1 MTYGAPSAVWKTRVE
16 LVEESRNFNDDGD
29 GDDDDDD
36 DDEDVMEAV
45 DCAVL
50 EKEVLPAFFMVLVKY
65 SCEAVCVYIAH
76 KIRCIGCVSS

>member
-16 LVEESRNFNDDGD
+16 LEEESRNFNDD
-29 GDDDDDD
+29 DDDDEEE

-65 SCEAVCVYIAH
+65 SSVALFVFIYGRQNKVY
-76 KIRCIGCVSS
+76 KLFV